1 SIPAFQHSSIP
12 AFQHSSIGIFPSP
25 TWVYKTT
32 MARATVAD
40 VLGPAGELAKLV
52 PGWESRPQQLA
63 MAELVAQGLAAP
75 SHVICEAPTGVGKS
89 FAYLVPII
97 QHALA
102 TGTKVVIST
111 ATIALQEQLVRKDIP
126 QLQQIFPELKAVL
139 VKGRQNYVSLRRLG
153 IAHDGQ
159 QALFETR
166 EEVHALR
173 QIHEWV
179 DKEAEIGDKE
189 ELGWD
194 PSPGVW
200 RQIGSDRNNCQ
211 GRKCPEFGSC
221 FFYAAR
227 QRMEGAQL
235 LVVNHHLYFSDLGL
249 REEAGGIL
257 PSHGIVVFDEA
268 HALEDVAT
276 DHLGVEIGAAQVRW
290 FLDTLWSGRGKGLL
304 ADPRRSDAR
313 DAVEAARRANEDLW
327 LNVARLC
334 EGRSED
340 TVRIAAANPI
350 ENPLSPALDAL
361 AQALECLKTKADDDN
376 ESTEL
381 TAQGNRALELA
392 GGLRRVLEGEDSGL
406 VCYATV
412 PRERRAPS
420 LSARPL
426 SVADLLKEQLFDRM
440 KTVVL
445 TSATLAADDS
455 ARFLFLRR
463 RLGLEGGL
471 AKLLDSPF
479 DYKTQAKLLLNESPI
494 DPNKDEFVEA
504 TARWLARYVLEA
516 EGGIFVLFTSY
527 RQLQAVHDRVRPA
540 LDRLRRFVLRHGDG
554 MARSQMI
561 ELFKR
566 TGDAVLFGTSSFWEG
581 VDVPGN
587 ALRHVVIAKLPF
599 EVPNHPVVEARLN
612 EIRKR
617 GGNPFV
623 ERQVPEAILRLKQ
636 GFGRLIRTRTDTG
649 TVAIL
654 DHRICTASYGR
665 YFLKALPPCDTTVFR
680 LADELVTPASAAD
693 ERM

>member
-1 SIPAFQHSSIP
+1 
-12 AFQHSSIGIFPSP
+12 
-25 TWVYKTT
+25 

-40 VLGPAGELAKLV
+40 VLGPDGELARQL

-63 MAELVAQGLAAP
+63 MAELVAQGLAQPA
-75 SHVICEAPTGVGKS
+75 HVVCEAPTGVGKS
-89 FAYLVPII
+89 FAYLVPVI

-102 TGTKVVIST
+102 NGTRVVIST

-126 QLQQIFPELKAVL
+126 LLQRIFPELKAVL
-139 VKGRQNYVSLRRLG
+139 VKGRQNYVSIRRLG
-153 IAHDGQ
+153 IAFDGQ
-159 QALFETR
+159 QALFDAR
-166 EEVHALR
+166 EDAQALR
-173 QIHEWV
+173 EIANWANN
-179 DKEAEIGDKE
+179 EAEIGDRE
-189 ELGWD
+189 ELGWE
-194 PSPGVW
+194 PSSAVW
-200 RQIGSDRNNCQ
+200 RLVQSDRNNCL

-227 QRMEGAQL
+227 SRMEGAQL

-257 PSHGIVVFDEA
+257 PAHQVVVFDEA

-276 DHLGVEIGAAQVRW
+276 DHLGVEVSAAQVRW
-290 FLDTLWSGRGKGLL
+290 FLDSLWNARGKGLL
-304 ADPRRSDAR
+304 AEPHRAAAR

-327 LNVARLC
+327 FGVGQLTA
-334 EGRSED
+334 GRSDE
-340 TVRIAAANPI
+340 TVRIGGAHPV

-361 AQALECLKTKADDDN
+361 AEALAALRERADDDN
-376 ESTEL
+376 EATEL
-381 TAQGNRALELA
+381 TAQAMRAVEIG
-392 GGLRRVLEGEDSGL
+392 GGLRRVLSGDDSGL
-406 VCYATV
+406 VCYATA
-412 PRERRAPS
+412 PKERRSPS

-426 SVADLLKEQLFDRM
+426 SVATLLKEQLFDKTR
-440 KTVVL
+440 TVVL

-455 ARFLFLRR
+455 ERFLFLRR
-463 RLGLEGGL
+463 RVGIEGGL
-471 AKLLDSPF
+471 AKRLDSPF
-479 DYKTQAKLLLNESPI
+479 DYQSQARILINESPL
-494 DPNKDEFVEA
+494 DPNGEA
-504 TARWLARYVLEA
+504 FADAAARWLGRYAAEA

-527 RQLQAVHDRVRPA
+527 RQLQAVHERVRPA
-540 LDRLRRFVLRHGDG
+540 LDRLRRFVLRHGEG
-554 MARSQMI
+554 MPRSQML

-581 VDVPGN
+581 VDVPGD

-599 EVPNHPVVEARLN
+599 EVPNHPVVEARLT

-654 DHRICTASYGR
+654 DHRVATASYGR
-665 YFLKALPPCDTTVFR
+665 YFLRALPPCPTTVFR
-680 LADELVTPASAAD
+680 LADELVPA
-693 ERM
+693 

>member
-1 SIPAFQHSSIP
+1 
-12 AFQHSSIGIFPSP
+12 
-25 TWVYKTT
+25 
-32 MARATVAD
+32 
-40 VLGPAGELAKLV
+40 
-52 PGWESRPQQLA
+52 

-89 FAYLVPII
+89 FAYLVPVI

-102 TGTKVVIST
+102 NNTKVVIST

-126 QLQQIFPELKAVL
+126 LLQQIFPELKAVL
-139 VKGRQNYVSLRRLG
+139 VKGRQNYVSIRRLG
-153 IAHDGQ
+153 LAYDGQ

-166 EEVHALR
+166 EETQALR
-173 QIHEWV
+173 QVAEWAHN
-179 DKEAEIGDKE
+179 EAEVGDRE
-189 ELGWD
+189 ELGWE
-194 PSPGVW
+194 PQASVW
-200 RQIGSDRNNCQ
+200 RQVQSDRTNCL

-257 PSHGIVVFDEA
+257 PPHQVVVFDEA

-276 DHLGVEIGAAQVRW
+276 DHLGTEVSAAQVRW
-290 FLDTLWSGRGKGLL
+290 YLDTLWSGRGKGLL
-304 ADPRRSDAR
+304 ADPRREAAR
-313 DAVEAARRANEDLW
+313 GAVEGVRRANEDLW
-327 LNVARLC
+327 FNVANFAA
-334 EGRSED
+334 GRSEE
-340 TVRIAAANPI
+340 TVRIGAAHPV

-361 AQALECLKTKADDDN
+361 AQALEQLKTRADDDN

-381 TAQGNRALELA
+381 TAQATRALEMA
-392 GGLRRVLEGEDSGL
+392 GSLRRVLAGEDSGL

-412 PRERRAPS
+412 PKERRGPS

-426 SVADLLKEQLFDRM
+426 SVADMLKEQLFDRM
-440 KTVVL
+440 RTVVL

-455 ARFLFLRR
+455 ERFLFLRR

-471 AKLLDSPF
+471 AKRLDSPF
-479 DYKTQAKLLLNESPI
+479 DYASQARILVNESPL
-494 DPNKDEFVEA
+494 DPNSEA
-504 TARWLARYVLEA
+504 FADAMAQWLGRYVLEA
-516 EGGIFVLFTSY
+516 EGGLFVLFTSY
-527 RQLQAVHDRVRPA
+527 RQLNAVHDRVRPQ
-540 LDRLRRFVLRHGDG
+540 LDRLRRFVLKHGDG
-554 MARSQMI
+554 MTRSQMI

-599 EVPNHPVVEARLN
+599 EVPNHPVTEARLN
-612 EIRKR
+612 EVRRR

-636 GFGRLIRTRTDTG
+636 GFGRLIRNRTDSG
-649 TVAIL
+649 TVVIL
-654 DHRICTASYGR
+654 DHRVATASYGR
-665 YFLKALPPCDTTVFR
+665 YFLRALPPAPTTRFR
-680 LADELVTPASAAD
+680 LADELAVSPRPS
-693 ERM
+693 

>member
-1 SIPAFQHSSIP
+1 MP
-12 AFQHSSIGIFPSP
+12 
-25 TWVYKTT
+25 
-32 MARATVAD
+32 RATVAD
-40 VLGPAGELAKLV
+40 VLGPGGELSRLL
-52 PGWESRPQQLA
+52 PGWESRPQQVA
-63 MAELVAQGLAAP
+63 MADLVAQGLSAP

-89 FAYLVPII
+89 FAYLIPVI

-102 TGTKVVIST
+102 HNTKVVIST

-126 QLQQIFPELKAVL
+126 LLQQIFPELKAVL
-139 VKGRQNYVSLRRLG
+139 VKGRQNYVSIRRLG
-153 IAHDGQ
+153 LAYDGQ

-166 EEVHALR
+166 EDAQALR
-173 QIHEWV
+173 QIADWAHN
-179 DKEAEIGDKE
+179 EAEIGDKE
-189 ELGWD
+189 ELGWE
-194 PSPGVW
+194 PSHAVW
-200 RQIGSDRNNCQ
+200 RLVQSDRTNCL

-257 PSHGIVVFDEA
+257 PPHQVVVFDEA

-276 DHLGVEIGAAQVRW
+276 DHLGVEVSAAQVRW
-290 FLDTLWSGRGKGLL
+290 FLDTLWSARGKGLL
-304 ADPRRSDAR
+304 ADPRREDAR
-313 DAVEAARRANEDLW
+313 GAVEGVRRANEDLW
-327 LNVARLC
+327 LGVGRLA
-334 EGRSED
+334 EGRSDE
-340 TVRIAAANPI
+340 TVRISAANPV
-350 ENPLSPALDAL
+350 ENPLSPALDEL
-361 AQALECLKTKADDDN
+361 AQALDRLKSRAGDDN
-376 ESTEL
+376 EATEL
-381 TAQGNRALELA
+381 TAQATRALEMA
-392 GGLRRVLEGEDSGL
+392 GGIRRVLAGEDSGL

-412 PRERRAPS
+412 PRERRSPS

-426 SVADLLKEQLFDRM
+426 SVATMLKEQLFDRM
-440 KTVVL
+440 RTVVL

-455 ARFLFLRR
+455 ERFLFLRR
-463 RLGLEGGL
+463 RIGLDGGA
-471 AKLLDSPF
+471 AKRLDSPF
-479 DYKTQAKLLLNESPI
+479 DYQAQARILINESVL
-494 DPNKDEFVEA
+494 DPNSESFADA
-504 TARWLARYVLEA
+504 MARWLGRYAVEA

-527 RQLQAVHDRVRPA
+527 RQLQAVHDRVRPQ

-599 EVPNHPVVEARLN
+599 EVPNHPVVESRLN

-649 TVAIL
+649 TVAIM
-654 DHRICTASYGR
+654 DHRVATASYGR
-665 YFLKALPPCDTTVFR
+665 YFLRALPSCPTTVFR
-680 LADELVTPASAAD
+680 LADELVPAG
-693 ERM
+693 

>member
-1 SIPAFQHSSIP
+1 MP
-12 AFQHSSIGIFPSP
+12 
-25 TWVYKTT
+25 
-32 MARATVAD
+32 RATVAD
-40 VLGPAGELAKLV
+40 VLGPGGELSRLL
-52 PGWESRPQQLA
+52 PGWESRTQQVA

-89 FAYLVPII
+89 FAYLVPVI

-102 TGTKVVIST
+102 TSTKVVIST

-126 QLQQIFPELKAVL
+126 LLQQIFPELKAVL
-139 VKGRQNYVSLRRLG
+139 VKGRQNYVSVRRLG
-153 IAHDGQ
+153 LAYDGQ

-166 EEVHALR
+166 EEAQALR
-173 QIHEWV
+173 QVADWAHN
-179 DKEAEIGDKE
+179 EAEVGDRE
-189 ELGWD
+189 ELGWE
-194 PSPGVW
+194 PQASVW
-200 RQIGSDRNNCQ
+200 RQVQSDRTNCL

-257 PSHGIVVFDEA
+257 PPHQVVVFDEA

-276 DHLGVEIGAAQVRW
+276 DHLGCEVSAAQVRW
-290 FLDTLWSGRGKGLL
+290 YLDTLWSGRGKGLL
-304 ADPRRSDAR
+304 ADPKREEAR
-313 DAVEAARRANEDLW
+313 GAVETVRRANEDLW
-327 LNVARLC
+327 FNVGNFSGA
-334 EGRSED
+334 RSEE
-340 TVRIAAANPI
+340 TVRISAAHPV

-361 AQALECLKTKADDDN
+361 AQALENLKARAGDDN

-381 TAQGNRALELA
+381 TAQGTRALELA
-392 GGLRRVLEGEDSGL
+392 GSVRRVLAGEDSGL

-412 PRERRAPS
+412 PKERRSPS

-426 SVADLLKEQLFDRM
+426 SVAAMLKEQLFDRM
-440 KTVVL
+440 RTVVL

-455 ARFLFLRR
+455 ERFLFLRKR
-463 RLGLEGGL
+463 VGLEGGL
-471 AKLLDSPF
+471 ARRLDSPF
-479 DYKTQAKLLLNESPI
+479 DYRTQARILVNESPL
-494 DPNKDEFVEA
+494 DPNSEAFAQA
-504 TARWLARYVLEA
+504 TARWLARYVQEA

-527 RQLQAVHDRVRPA
+527 RQLNAVHDLVRPS

-566 TGDAVLFGTSSFWEG
+566 TGNAVLFGTSSFWEG

-587 ALRHVVIAKLPF
+587 ALRHVIIAKLPF
-599 EVPNHPVVEARLN
+599 EVPNHPVTEARLN
-612 EIRKR
+612 EVRKR

-636 GFGRLIRTRTDTG
+636 GFGRLIRTRNDTG
-649 TVAIL
+649 TVVIL
-654 DHRICTASYGR
+654 DHRVCTASYGR
-665 YFLKALPPCDTTVFR
+665 YFLRALPPAPATIFR
-680 LADELVTPASAAD
+680 LADEVEGSVGFSPRTTTGDAG
-693 ERM
+693 

>member
-1 SIPAFQHSSIP
+1 
-12 AFQHSSIGIFPSP
+12 
-25 TWVYKTT
+25 
-32 MARATVAD
+32 MARSTVAE
-40 VLGPAGELAKLV
+40 VLGPEGELAKLL
-52 PGWESRPQQLA
+52 PGWESRPQQLV
-63 MAELVAQGLAAP
+63 MAELVAQGLAMP

-89 FAYLVPII
+89 FAYLVPVI

-102 TGTKVVIST
+102 QNTKVVIST
-111 ATIALQEQLVRKDIP
+111 GTIALQEQLIRKDIP
-126 QLQQIFPELKAVL
+126 LLQGIFPELKAVL
-139 VKGRQNYVSLRRLG
+139 VKGRNNYLSIRRLG
-153 IAHDGQ
+153 LAFDGQ

-166 EEVHALR
+166 EEAVALR
-173 QIHEWV
+173 QVAEWAK
-179 DKEAEIGDKE
+179 KEAEVGDKE

-194 PSPGVW
+194 PPPGVW
-200 RQIGSDRNNCQ
+200 RQVQSDRTNCQ

-227 QRMEGAQL
+227 REMEDAQL

-249 REEAGGIL
+249 RDEAGGIL
-257 PSHGIVVFDEA
+257 PPHQVVVFDEA

-276 DHLGVEIGAAQVRW
+276 DHLGTEVSGAQVRW
-290 FLDTLWSGRGKGLL
+290 YLDTLWSARGKGLL
-304 ADPRRSDAR
+304 ADPRREEAR
-313 DAVEAARRANEDLW
+313 QYVEYARVANEDLW
-327 LNVARLC
+327 SHVARLG
-334 EGRSED
+334 EGRNED
-340 TVRIAAANPI
+340 TIRIAAANPV
-350 ENPLSPALDAL
+350 ENQLSPALDAL
-361 AQALECLKTKADDDN
+361 AQALERIKTNATDDN
-376 ESTEL
+376 EATEL
-381 TAQGNRALELA
+381 TAQGMRARELA
-392 GGLRRVLEGEDSGL
+392 GGLRHVLTGEDSGL

-412 PRERRAPS
+412 PRERRSPS

-426 SVADLLKEQLFDRM
+426 SVAELLKEQLFART

-455 ARFLFLRR
+455 ERFMFLRR

-471 AKLLDSPF
+471 ARRLDSPF
-479 DYKTQAKLLLNESPI
+479 DFQAQVRLLVNESPL
-494 DPNKDEFVEA
+494 DPNKEEFVEA
-504 TARWLARYVLEA
+504 TARWLARYIQEA

-587 ALRHVVIAKLPF
+587 ALRHVIIAKLPF
-599 EVPNHPVVEARLN
+599 EVPNHPVIEARLN
-612 EIRKR
+612 EIRSR

-654 DHRICTASYGR
+654 DHRVCTASYGR
-665 YFLKALPPCDTTVFR
+665 YFLKALPKCDTTIFR
-680 LADELVTPASAAD
+680 LADELVTD
-693 ERM
+693 EVRGL

>member
-1 SIPAFQHSSIP
+1 MP
-12 AFQHSSIGIFPSP
+12 
-25 TWVYKTT
+25 
-32 MARATVAD
+32 RATVAD
-40 VLGPAGELAKLV
+40 VLGPDGELSRLL
-52 PGWESRPQQLA
+52 PGWESRTQQVA
-63 MAELVAQGLAAP
+63 MAELVAQGLAGP
-75 SHVICEAPTGVGKS
+75 NHVVCEAPTGVGKS
-89 FAYLVPII
+89 FAYLVPVI

-102 TGTKVVIST
+102 QNTKVVIST

-126 QLQQIFPELKAVL
+126 LLQQIFPELKAVL
-139 VKGRQNYVSLRRLG
+139 VKGRQNYVSIRRLG
-153 IAHDGQ
+153 LAYDGQ

-166 EEVHALR
+166 EDAQALR
-173 QIHEWV
+173 QIADWTRN
-179 DKEAEIGDKE
+179 EAEIGDKE
-189 ELGWD
+189 ELGWE
-194 PSPGVW
+194 PSHAVW
-200 RQIGSDRNNCQ
+200 RLVQSDRTNCL

-257 PSHGIVVFDEA
+257 PPHQVVVFDEA

-276 DHLGVEIGAAQVRW
+276 DHLGVEVSAAQVRW
-290 FLDTLWSGRGKGLL
+290 FLDTLWSARGKGLL
-304 ADPRRSDAR
+304 ADPRREDAR
-313 DAVEAARRANEDLW
+313 GAVEGVRRANEDLW
-327 LNVARLC
+327 LGVARLS
-334 EGRSED
+334 EGRSEE
-340 TVRIAAANPI
+340 TLRISAANPV

-361 AQALECLKTKADDDN
+361 AQALDRLKARAGDDN
-376 ESTEL
+376 EATEL
-381 TAQGNRALELA
+381 TAQATRALEMA
-392 GGLRRVLEGEDSGL
+392 GGIRRVLAGEESGL

-412 PRERRAPS
+412 PRERRSPS

-426 SVADLLKEQLFDRM
+426 SVAAMLKEQLFDRM
-440 KTVVL
+440 RTVVL

-455 ARFLFLRR
+455 ERFLFLRR
-463 RLGLEGGL
+463 RIGLEGGA
-471 AKLLDSPF
+471 AKRLDSPF
-479 DYKTQAKLLLNESPI
+479 DYQSQARILINESAL
-494 DPNKDEFVEA
+494 DPNSPAFADA
-504 TARWLARYVLEA
+504 MARWLGRYAVEA
-516 EGGIFVLFTSY
+516 EGGMFVLFTSY
-527 RQLQAVHDRVRPA
+527 RQLQAVHDRVRPQ

-599 EVPNHPVVEARLN
+599 EVPNHPVVESRLN

-654 DHRICTASYGR
+654 DHRVATASYGR
-665 YFLKALPPCDTTVFR
+665 YFLRALPTCPTTVFR
-680 LADELVTPASAAD
+680 LADELVPAD
-693 ERM
+693 R

>member
-1 SIPAFQHSSIP
+1 MP
-12 AFQHSSIGIFPSP
+12 
-25 TWVYKTT
+25 
-32 MARATVAD
+32 RATVAD
-40 VLGPAGELAKLV
+40 VLGPGGELSRLV
-52 PGWESRPQQLA
+52 PGWESRPQQVA

-75 SHVICEAPTGVGKS
+75 NHVVCEAPTGVGKS
-89 FAYLVPII
+89 FAYLVPVI

-102 TGTKVVIST
+102 QNTKVVIST

-126 QLQQIFPELKAVL
+126 LLQQIFPELKAVL
-139 VKGRQNYVSLRRLG
+139 VKGRQNYVSIRRLG
-153 IAHDGQ
+153 QAFDGQ

-166 EEVHALR
+166 EDVQTLR
-173 QIHEWV
+173 QIADWAHN
-179 DKEAEIGDKE
+179 EAEVGDKE

-194 PSPGVW
+194 PSHAVW
-200 RQIGSDRNNCQ
+200 RMVQSDRTNCL

-257 PSHGIVVFDEA
+257 PPHQVVVFDEA

-276 DHLGVEIGAAQVRW
+276 DHLGVEVSAAQVRW
-290 FLDTLWSGRGKGLL
+290 FLDTLWSARGKGLL
-304 ADPRRSDAR
+304 ADPRREDAR
-313 DAVEAARRANEDLW
+313 GAVEGVRRANEDLW
-327 LNVARLC
+327 LGVGRLS
-334 EGRSED
+334 EGRSEE
-340 TVRIAAANPI
+340 TVKINAANPV
-350 ENPLSPALDAL
+350 ENPLSPALDEL
-361 AQALECLKTKADDDN
+361 AQALDRLKSRAGDDN
-376 ESTEL
+376 EAAEL
-381 TAQGNRALELA
+381 TAQATRALEMA
-392 GGLRRVLEGEDSGL
+392 GGLRRVLAGADSGL

-412 PRERRAPS
+412 PRERRSPS

-426 SVADLLKEQLFDRM
+426 SVAAMLKEQLFDRM
-440 KTVVL
+440 RTVVL

-455 ARFLFLRR
+455 ERFLFLRR
-463 RLGLEGGL
+463 RIGLEGGT
-471 AKLLDSPF
+471 AKRLDSPF
-479 DYKTQAKLLLNESPI
+479 DYQTQSKILINESVL
-494 DPNKDEFVEA
+494 DPNSEA
-504 TARWLARYVLEA
+504 FTDAMARWLGRYAVDA

-527 RQLQAVHDRVRPA
+527 RQLQAVHDKVRPQ

-587 ALRHVVIAKLPF
+587 ALRHVIIAKLPF

-649 TVAIL
+649 TVAIM
-654 DHRICTASYGR
+654 DHRVATASYGR
-665 YFLKALPPCDTTVFR
+665 YFLRALPSAPTTIFR
-680 LADELVTPASAAD
+680 LADELVPAAEAGGD
-693 ERM
+693 A

>member
-1 SIPAFQHSSIP
+1 MP
-12 AFQHSSIGIFPSP
+12 
-25 TWVYKTT
+25 
-32 MARATVAD
+32 RATVGD
-40 VLGPAGELAKLV
+40 VLGPGGELARLL
-52 PGWESRPQQLA
+52 PGWESRPQQVV
-63 MAELVAQGLAAP
+63 MAEQVALALSTP

-89 FAYLVPII
+89 FAYLVPLI

-102 TGTKVVIST
+102 QNTKVVVST
-111 ATIALQEQLVRKDIP
+111 GTIALQEQLIRKDIP
-126 QLQQIFPELKAVL
+126 LLQQIFPELKAVL
-139 VKGRQNYVSLRRLG
+139 VKGRQNYVSIRRLG
-153 IAHDGQ
+153 LAYDGQ

-166 EEVHALR
+166 EEAQALR
-173 QIHEWV
+173 EVAAWAK
-179 DKEAEIGDKE
+179 DEAEVGDKE

-194 PSPGVW
+194 PPPGVW
-200 RQIGSDRNNCQ
+200 RQVQSDRTNCQ

-227 QRMEGAQL
+227 RRMEDAQL

-249 REEAGGIL
+249 RDEAGGIL
-257 PSHGIVVFDEA
+257 PPHQVVVFDEA
-268 HALEDVAT
+268 HTLEDVAT
-276 DHLGVEIGAAQVRW
+276 DHLGCEVSASQVRW
-290 FLDTLWSGRGKGLL
+290 FLDTLWNARGKGLL
-304 ADPRRSDAR
+304 ADPRREEAR
-313 DAVEAARRANEDLW
+313 QFVELARRANEDLW
-327 LNVARLC
+327 LGVARLS

-340 TVRIAAANPI
+340 TVRIAAAHPVD
-350 ENPLSPALDAL
+350 NPLSPALDGL
-361 AQALECLKTKADDDN
+361 AQALERLKTAAGDDN
-376 ESTEL
+376 EATEL
-381 TAQGNRALELA
+381 TAQGQRALEIA
-392 GGLRRVLEGEDSGL
+392 GSLRRVLAGEDSGL

-412 PRERRAPS
+412 PRERRSPA

-426 SVADLLKEQLFDRM
+426 SIAELLKEQLFARM

-455 ARFLFLRR
+455 ERFLFLRR
-463 RLGLEGGL
+463 RLGLEGGI
-471 AKLLDSPF
+471 AKRLDSPF
-479 DYKTQAKLLLNESPI
+479 DYRTQARLLVNESPL
-494 DPNKDEFVEA
+494 DPNKEEFVEA
-504 TARWLARYVLEA
+504 TARWLARYVQEA
-516 EGGIFVLFTSY
+516 EGGMFVLFTSY

-599 EVPNHPVVEARLN
+599 EVPNHPVTEARLN
-612 EIRKR
+612 EIRRR

-654 DHRICTASYGR
+654 DHRVCTASYGR
-665 YFLKALPPCDTTVFR
+665 YFLRALPPCETTVFR
-680 LADELVTPASAAD
+680 LADELVPAS
-693 ERM
+693 

>member
-1 SIPAFQHSSIP
+1 MP
-12 AFQHSSIGIFPSP
+12 
-25 TWVYKTT
+25 
-32 MARATVAD
+32 RATVAD
-40 VLGPAGELAKLV
+40 VLGPGGELSRLL
-52 PGWESRPQQLA
+52 PGWESRTQQVA

-89 FAYLVPII
+89 FAYLVPVI

-102 TGTKVVIST
+102 TSTKVVIST

-126 QLQQIFPELKAVL
+126 LLQQIFPELKAVL
-139 VKGRQNYVSLRRLG
+139 VKGRQNYVSIRRLG
-153 IAHDGQ
+153 LAYDGQ

-166 EEVHALR
+166 EEAQALR
-173 QIHEWV
+173 QVAEWAHN
-179 DKEAEIGDKE
+179 EAEVGDRE
-189 ELGWD
+189 ELGWE
-194 PSPGVW
+194 PQASVW
-200 RQIGSDRNNCQ
+200 RQVQSDRTNCL

-257 PSHGIVVFDEA
+257 PPHQVVVFDEA

-276 DHLGVEIGAAQVRW
+276 DHLGCEVSAAQVRW
-290 FLDTLWSGRGKGLL
+290 YLDTLWSGRGKGLL
-304 ADPRRSDAR
+304 ADPKREEAR
-313 DAVEAARRANEDLW
+313 GAVEAVRRANEDLW
-327 LNVARLC
+327 FNVANFS
-334 EGRSED
+334 GARSEE
-340 TVRIAAANPI
+340 TVRIGAAHPV

-361 AQALECLKTKADDDN
+361 AQALENLKSRANDDN

-381 TAQGNRALELA
+381 TAQGTRALEMA
-392 GGLRRVLEGEDSGL
+392 GSVRRVLAGEDSGL

-412 PRERRAPS
+412 PKERRSPS

-426 SVADLLKEQLFDRM
+426 SVAAMLKEQLFDRM
-440 KTVVL
+440 RTVVL

-455 ARFLFLRR
+455 ERFLFLRKR
-463 RLGLEGGL
+463 VGLEGGL
-471 AKLLDSPF
+471 ARRLDSPF
-479 DYKTQAKLLLNESPI
+479 DYRTQARILINESPL
-494 DPNKDEFVEA
+494 DPNSEVFAQA
-504 TARWLARYVLEA
+504 TARWLARYVQEA

-527 RQLQAVHDRVRPA
+527 RQLNAVHDLVRPS

-566 TGDAVLFGTSSFWEG
+566 TGNAVLFGTSSFWEG

-587 ALRHVVIAKLPF
+587 ALRHVIIAKLPF
-599 EVPNHPVVEARLN
+599 EVPNHPVTEARLN
-612 EIRKR
+612 EVRKR

-636 GFGRLIRTRTDTG
+636 GFGRLIRTRLDTG

-654 DHRICTASYGR
+654 DHRVATASYGR
-665 YFLKALPPCDTTVFR
+665 YFLRALPPAPTTVFR
-680 LADELVTPASAAD
+680 LAEEMEAELRPHSAAG
-693 ERM
+693 

>member
-1 SIPAFQHSSIP
+1 MP
-12 AFQHSSIGIFPSP
+12 
-25 TWVYKTT
+25 
-32 MARATVAD
+32 RATVAD
-40 VLGPAGELAKLV
+40 VLGPGGELSKLL

-63 MAELVAQGLAAP
+63 MAELVAQGLSTP

-89 FAYLVPII
+89 FAYLVPLI

-102 TGTKVVIST
+102 AGTRVVVST
-111 ATIALQEQLVRKDIP
+111 ATIALQEQLIRKDIP
-126 QLQQIFPELKAVL
+126 LLQQLFPELKAVL

-153 IAHDGQ
+153 LAYDGQ
-159 QALFETR
+159 QALFESR
-166 EEVHALR
+166 EEAQALR
-173 QIHEWV
+173 QVAEWV
-179 DKEAEIGDKE
+179 HNEAEVGDKE

-194 PSPGVW
+194 PPPGMW
-200 RQIGSDRNNCQ
+200 RQIQSDRGNCQ
-211 GRKCPEFGSC
+211 GRKCPEYGEC
-221 FFYAAR
+221 FFYQAR
-227 QRMEGAQL
+227 RRMEDAQL

-249 REEAGGIL
+249 RDEAGGIL
-257 PSHGIVVFDEA
+257 PPHQVVVFDEA

-276 DHLGVEIGAAQVRW
+276 DHLGVEVSGAQVRW
-290 FLDTLWSGRGKGLL
+290 YLDTLWSARGKGLL
-304 ADPRRSDAR
+304 GDPRREEAR
-313 DAVEAARRANEDLW
+313 QFVEAARIANEDLW
-327 LNVARLC
+327 LGVGRLA
-334 EGRSED
+334 EGRNED
-340 TVRIAAANPI
+340 TIRIAAANPV

-361 AQALECLKTKADDDN
+361 AQALERLRTKAGDDN

-381 TAQGNRALELA
+381 AAQGQRACELA
-392 GGLRRVLEGEDSGL
+392 GGLRRVLAGEDSGL

-412 PRERRAPS
+412 PRERRSPS

-426 SVADLLKEQLFDRM
+426 SVAELLKEQLFSRM

-455 ARFLFLRR
+455 DRFLFLRR
-463 RLGLEGGL
+463 RIGLEGGL
-471 AKLLDSPF
+471 AKRLDSPF
-479 DYKTQAKLLLNESPI
+479 DYRTQAHILVNESPL
-494 DPNKDEFVEA
+494 DPNKEEFAEA
-504 TARWLARYVLEA
+504 TARWLARYVQEA

-540 LDRLRRFVLRHGDG
+540 LDRQRRFVLRHGDG

-581 VDVPGN
+581 VDIPGN

-612 EIRKR
+612 EIRSR

-636 GFGRLIRTRTDTG
+636 GFGRLIRTKSDTG

-654 DHRICTASYGR
+654 DHRVCTASYGR
-665 YFLKALPPCDTTVFR
+665 YFLRALPPCETTVFR
-680 LADELVTPASAAD
+680 LADELAAVRD
-693 ERM
+693 R